1 MLYIMLYMYIY
12 IPLYI
17 FKWQILEDT
26 KQCEQN
32 LWEIKVY
39 RKHPKGYQIIATRH
53 RFQNNYSYSVQKNK
67 QLDWKFKPRIKI
79 LKWPNKISK
88 NRNEMTILRIS

>member
-1 MLYIMLYMYIY
+1 MANIHAVYNITDLKLSCVYIKLSAGVHYIICNLYNIYYNVIYNVILCYDIYYIILYIMLYMYIY

-32 LWEIKVY
+32 L
-39 RKHPKGYQIIATRH
+39 
-53 RFQNNYSYSVQKNK
+53 
-67 QLDWKFKPRIKI
+67 
-79 LKWPNKISK
+79 
-88 NRNEMTILRIS
+88 